1 MNLRVLV
8 DIGHPAHVHLFK
20 HVIWKINEMGGET
33 CITTRKKDVATELMD
48 AYGLPYQVIG
58 QYSNRIDH
66 LLSLIITTN
75 KLLKIARS
83 FNPHIILSVGSVH
96 AIQAATILNRLSVSL
111 IDTEGSV
118 LEGLI
123 NRMLASRIY
132 NPEPFRTNM
141 GRRQVHYNG
150 YHEMSYLLPKYF
162 HPDSS
167 ILPKYG
173 LSPGDPYSIV
183 RLVAWAAPHDWHQKG
198 MVNVDGI
205 VNHLEKY
212 GKVLLSVE
220 SRAKP
225 NVAQNSVRIAPED
238 MHTMLA
244 FASLYVG
251 EGATMASECAS
262 LGTPAIYVNSQ
273 RAGIVD
279 ALVHAGLEYQVVP
292 SETTY
297 DDIIKGIEEVFK
309 KPPGYFRKKS
319 QDYLMG
325 KIDVVDFLVKDL
337 LNMARKKYLS

>member
-20 HVIWKINEMGGET
+20 HIIWKINAMGGKT

-48 AYGLPYQVIG
+48 AYGLQYHVIG
-58 QYSNRIDH
+58 HYSNRIDH

-75 KLLKIARS
+75 KLLKIART
-83 FNPHIILSVGSVH
+83 FNPHIFLSVGSVH
-96 AIQAATILNRLSVSL
+96 AIQVARILNRVSVSL

-123 NRMLASRIY
+123 NRILASKIY
-132 NPEPFRTNM
+132 TPQPFRTKM
-141 GRRQVHYNG
+141 GGKQVHYNG

-162 HPDSS
+162 RLDSS

-173 LSPGDPYSIV
+173 LSLGDSYSIV
-183 RLVAWAAPHDWHQKG
+183 RLVAWGAPHDWRQKG
-198 MVNVDGI
+198 MADIDGI
-205 VNHLEKY
+205 ITYLEKY

-220 SRAKP
+220 SRTKP
-225 NVAQNSVRIAPED
+225 SAAQNKVRISPED

-279 ALVHAGLEYQVVP
+279 TLVRAGLEYQVVP
-292 SETTY
+292 SEKTY
-297 DDIIKGIEEVFK
+297 DEIIKRIDEVFK
-309 KPPGYFRKKS
+309 KPPDYFRKKS
-319 QDYLMG
+319 QDFLIG
-325 KIDVVDFLVKDL
+325 KIDVVDFIVKDL
-337 LNMARKKYLS
+337 LDLARKKYLL

>member
-20 HVIWKINEMGGET
+20 HVISKIDSLGGKT

-48 AYGLPYQVIG
+48 AYGLQYHVIG
-58 QYSNRIDH
+58 HYSNRIDH

-75 KLLKIARS
+75 KLLKIARK

-96 AIQAATILNRLSVSL
+96 AIQVAMILNRISVSL

-123 NRMLASRIY
+123 NRILASRIY
-132 NPEPFRTNM
+132 NPKPFRMKM
-141 GRRQVHYNG
+141 GRKQVRYNG
-150 YHEMSYLLPKYF
+150 YHEMAYLLPKYF
-162 HPDSS
+162 HPDPS

-173 LSPGDPYSIV
+173 LSLGESYSIV
-183 RLVAWAAPHDWHQKG
+183 RLVAWTAPHDWHQKG

-205 VNHLEKY
+205 INHLEKY
-212 GKVLLSVE
+212 GKVLLSAE

-225 NVAQNSVRIAPED
+225 SAASNKIRISPED
-238 MHTMLA
+238 MHTLLA
-244 FASLYVG
+244 FAALYVG
-251 EGATMASECAS
+251 EGATMASECSS

-279 ALVHAGLEYQVVP
+279 ALVRAGLEYQVIP
-292 SETTY
+292 SEKTY
-297 DDIIKGIEEVFK
+297 DEIIKRIDEIYNKTKDHFI
-309 KPPGYFRKKS
+309 KKS
-319 QDYLMG
+319 QDFLMD
-325 KIDVVDFLVKDL
+325 KIDVVDFIVKDL
-337 LNMARKKYLS
+337 LDLARKKYLS